1 MGYQLWVSP
10 LTGKR
15 RHGVDFISLKKI
27 FIDSVT
33 TKNICEPLLSCE
45 MGMFSTDIREML
57 SDRDFD
63 SAGVIDENKK
73 VVGYVLTNELGD
85 GVISDYVKEIER
97 DSVISDSTPIP
108 VLINELSRN
117 EYLYVNFG
125 RDILYIVTKS
135 DLNKPPIRIFI
146 FGIISLFE
154 IHLNYWVGECYKD
167 NEVIRDIIGKIR
179 FDKANDFYKNA
190 KLNNENE
197 DVSLVGYL
205 QLADKKKL
213 LCRLNKFCDDF
224 DVSKKK
230 MKRIIELTEKVR
242 NNIAHSQSSIFT
254 KITLEEVNFVVI
266 ELEKFIIRSEVISF
280 NNN

>member
-10 LTGKR
+10 LTGER
-15 RHGVDFISLKKI
+15 RHGTDFISLKKI

-45 MGMFSTDIREML
+45 MDMGAADIRERL
-57 SDRDFD
+57 SERDFD

-85 GVISDYVKEIER
+85 GIISDYVKKIER

-117 EYLYVNFG
+117 ECLYVNFG
-125 RDILYIVTKS
+125 RDILFIVTKA

-146 FGIISLFE
+146 FGMVSLFE
-154 IHLNYWVGECYKD
+154 IHLNYWVGKHYKD
-167 NEVIRDIIGKIR
+167 NKVIKDIIGKVR
-179 FDKANDFYKNA
+179 FNKAYNFYKNA

-205 QLADKKKL
+205 QLGDKKKL
-213 LCRLNKFCDDF
+213 LCSSNKFCDDF
-224 DVSKKK
+224 DLSKKK
-230 MKRIIELTEKVR
+230 MKGIIELTEKVR

-254 KITLEEVNFVVI
+254 KITLNEVNSVLI
-266 ELEKFIIRSEVISF
+266 DLERFIIHSEFLSF
-280 NNN
+280 KNG